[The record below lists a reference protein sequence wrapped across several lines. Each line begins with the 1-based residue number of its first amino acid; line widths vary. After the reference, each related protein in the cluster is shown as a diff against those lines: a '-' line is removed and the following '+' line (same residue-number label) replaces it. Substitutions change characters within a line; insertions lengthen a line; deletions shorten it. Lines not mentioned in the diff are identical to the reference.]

1 MGTSRFFLIGEEM
14 GVHLGQGDQGGE
26 EMESPLRLGLGTI
39 YVVPLCG
46 RTDLTTIVWVR
57 SLGTILGRC

>member
-1 MGTSRFFLIGEEM
+1 MGTSRFFLLGEEM
-14 GVHLGQGDQGGE
+14 GVRLGQRDRGGE

-39 YVVPLCG
+39 YIAPLRG
-46 RTDLTTIVWVR
+46 RTDLTTTVWVW